1 MQDERVIL
9 KELLSKKELYLEELE
24 ISQFIHNAED
34 EKVWSGVTTDV
45 SWQLPC
51 KAIMGVNHK
60 FN

>member
-45 SWQLPC
+45 S
-51 KAIMGVNHK
+51 
-60 FN
+60 